1 MRAGKV
7 PHDEIKMWRW
17 GMATKQKVGSVLEEL
32 LGLNPG
38 DPNAPEKIWKVVS
51 EQFRDMKASGR
62 AVGAPCVDLTF
73 YTWDYTQTGG
83 HIEIQYNSDDW
94 DLEKVKKDCAA
105 LKQLGFVKL
114 AVHES

>member
-1 MRAGKV
+1 
-7 PHDEIKMWRW
+7 
-17 GMATKQKVGSVLEEL
+17 MATKQKVGSVLEEL